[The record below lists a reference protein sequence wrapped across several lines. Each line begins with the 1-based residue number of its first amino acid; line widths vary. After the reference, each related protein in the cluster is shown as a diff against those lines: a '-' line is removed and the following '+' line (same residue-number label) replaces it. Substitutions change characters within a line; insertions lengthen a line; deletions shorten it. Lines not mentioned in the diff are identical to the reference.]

1 MIIKGGKVYTED
13 GVFCD
18 GVVQVEKGKIAKVEV
33 SNAIVSDAAEHMEKQ
48 VTVSA
53 DGNGDEIIDA
63 KGMYVLPGLVDIHF
77 HGCVGVDFC
86 DGTFEAMDAITK
98 YEMENGITAIVPATM
113 TLSREVLAHIFE
125 TAGKYKESKGSTLYG
140 INMEGPF
147 VSMAK
152 KGAQNGAYIHKPDID
167 FYRQMQDLSGK
178 MIKQVAVAPEEDEDY
193 AFIREVSKDTVVS
206 VAHTT
211 ANYDTAKK
219 AFDNGA
225 NHVTHLFNA
234 MPGFLHR
241 DPGVVGAAFDSEGTF
256 VELICDGVHIH
267 PSMVRSMFTLFGS
280 ERICMI
286 SDSMMATGLDDGDY
300 SLGGQPVKVVGT
312 LATLADGTIA
322 GSASNLMDCLK
333 VAVLQMGIPL
343 EEVVRSCTLTPA
355 QSLGIDGDCGS
366 ITVGKRADF
375 VILDEELKLHMVIK
389 DGKVVVQH

>member
-33 SNAIVSDAAEHMEKQ
+33 SNGTASDAAENTEKQ
-48 VTVSA
+48 VAVSA
-53 DGNGDEIIDA
+53 DSNGDEIIDA

-113 TLSREVLAHIFE
+113 TLSREELSRIFE
-125 TAGKYKESKGSTLYG
+125 TAGKYTETKGSTLYG